1 MSIGRG
7 DSDNQPGRKQG
18 DMEGGEGGG
27 VSRRAVEAI
36 PPSGLRV
43 GWELG
48 CRRRRMG
55 SALDPPMGRIH
66 SSCRTHD
73 EDEVNSSLDVRDIA
87 VR

>member
-7 DSDNQPGRKQG
+7 DSDNQPRRKQG
-18 DMEGGEGGG
+18 DMEGGEGGEG
-27 VSRRAVEAI
+27 GGRQSARGGSDPALGIACR
-36 PPSGLRV
+36 
-43 GWELG
+43 LG

-73 EDEVNSSLDVRDIA
+73 EDEVNCK
-87 VR
+87 